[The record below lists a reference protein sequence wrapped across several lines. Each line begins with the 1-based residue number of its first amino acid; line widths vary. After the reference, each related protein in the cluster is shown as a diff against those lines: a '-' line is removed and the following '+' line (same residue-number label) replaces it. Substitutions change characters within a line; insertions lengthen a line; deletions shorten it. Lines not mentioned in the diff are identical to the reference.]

1 MASQN
6 ISTNIDNN
14 TKLKILSLN
23 VRGLRNVKKRRTLFN
38 SFKSKDFDI
47 ICLQETYLTNKEIN
61 KIQNEWGSLIHL
73 SESVGRSKGI
83 VTLFNKRLKNYK
95 ISSSF
100 ANSRCLISKITIENS
115 EFIIVNIY
123 APCVQAEKQG
133 FLEMVKNVVKTE
145 SRDSDY
151 HVVLAGDFNMVQNN
165 KLDIIAGDP
174 HDESIVSLFRNTI
187 NDLLLIDAWR
197 VFNRYR
203 KEFTWSKTNP
213 FIARRLDYI
222 FLSESLFPFCKDSSI
237 ENFGFSDHRGVI
249 VNVDFACFKRGPSCY
264 KFNNTLLNDSNFVH
278 EVKNEINRIKTLELD
293 AHLCWEY
300 IKVQVKSLGQSFGR
314 ALAFNKRR
322 DKEILGYQ
330 IKDYE
335 SYLAMHPD
343 DSETLDKYL
352 KAKSKFELILINESE
367 GARIRAG
374 QKWAQDGEKN
384 TKLFLNLEKQRSNNS
399 TIFKIQNDKE
409 HNIILQDPHDILDYV
424 KEHFE
429 NLYTNVDTDLNSDHD
444 IDSIFFSS
452 ENNSFLDERDLLI
465 LNKDLTQSEI
475 LSALKT
481 SNTNSAPGPDG
492 LTSEFYKFF
501 WNDIKDP
508 LFSSYLYSFEINR
521 LSLSQCQGLICLH
534 HKGKGLKREVIGN
547 WRPISLTNIDYKLIA
562 KVLAQRLNTCLFKCI
577 EPDQY
582 AFVKG
587 RQVAD
592 LLREL
597 DDIIENGKRNY
608 PDSIILSIDYAKA
621 FDTLSLTAVRKA
633 MLYYGFGEVYCK
645 WIDILLA
652 ERKSCVRN
660 GGYISDF
667 FDMERGV
674 RQGCPISPLLFIIT
688 LELLARDI
696 RKNEKIKGL
705 KIPGSERTIKIKM
718 YADDATLFVQDMIDF
733 REVLS
738 RIKLFYKFSGLC
750 LNKAKSVAM
759 NIGNTTNKDMV
770 KFGIKFVNRV
780 KILGIHFSNEHAASS
795 IIDNYEPKISQLER
809 LCGLWEKRNLT
820 QIGRITVLKAF
831 GISLFIYIMQSISI
845 KVEILDRINKILFK
859 FIWNTN
865 PSNNKKVIEKVK
877 RNTVCSGYKEGGL
890 NMVNI
895 VKMQN
900 SFLLKWA
907 DRLINDE
914 ESAWKVFPLTY
925 FKEVGGLAVFKSTV
939 TGDKFKGLNLIKSPF
954 WRNVLKVWLDHK
966 NSTLDGNEPID
977 INDPIFNNAE
987 VLFKSKTIFIQSCVK
1002 NSMILIKD
1010 FMINGEIISFELFQ
1024 DRFGRT
1030 AETQLAYNIIYNSL
1044 KRIESSLR
1052 QSYQRNMTNDNS
1064 NLFNFKGLVV
1074 GKITRKMYYSLINEN
1089 DVLSMCKEWR
1099 DNYQIEMENS
1109 DIWNMSH
1116 KTSSEVKIRQLQWK
1130 ILHKIYPTCTLLF
1143 KMKLKE
1149 HENCEFCNERDTL
1162 IHFFSSCQV
1171 SKKLWYEA
1179 EKKIS
1184 SYLGKIFNLSEKMII
1199 FGLLRCESLSQKD
1212 VNYINKVCLVG
1223 KLSISKFKFHKT
1235 GRIELVF
1242 ENELRIRGL

>member
-6 ISTNIDNN
+6 LSTNIDNN
-14 TKLKILSLN
+14 VKLKILSLN
-23 VRGLRNVKKRRTLFN
+23 VRGLRNIKKRRTLFN

-61 KIQNEWGSLIHL
+61 RIQNEWGSLVHL

-83 VTLFNKRLKNYK
+83 VTLFNKRLRDYK

-100 ANSRCLISKITIENS
+100 SNSRCLISKITFENS
-115 EFIIVNIY
+115 EFMVVNVY

-133 FLEMVKNVVKTE
+133 FLEMVKNAIKTE
-145 SRDSDY
+145 SKNDDY

-165 KLDIIAGDP
+165 QLDIISGDP
-174 HDESIVSLFRNTI
+174 HDESIVSLFKNSI

-197 VFNRYR
+197 MCNGNR

-213 FIARRLDYI
+213 FIARRLDYV
-222 FLSESLFPFCKDSSI
+222 FLSESIFPFCNNSSI

-264 KFNNTLLNDSNFVH
+264 KFNNTLLQDLNFVS
-278 EVKNEINRIKTLELD
+278 EIKNEINRIKTLDLD

-300 IKVQVKSLGQSFGR
+300 IKVQVKCLGQSFGR
-314 ALAFNKRR
+314 ALASKRRR
-322 DKEILGYQ
+322 DKEFLEHQ

-335 SYLAMHPD
+335 SYIALHPD
-343 DSETLDKYL
+343 DSEALDKYL
-352 KAKSKFELILINESE
+352 KVKSKFELILINESE
-367 GARIRAG
+367 GARIRSG

-399 TIFKIQNDKE
+399 TIFQIQNEKE
-409 HNIILQDPHDILDYV
+409 HDNILKDPHDILNYV
-424 KEHFE
+424 KDHFE
-429 NLYTNVDTDLNSDHD
+429 KLYSSEDADLNCDHD
-444 IDSIFFSS
+444 IDSVFLSLD
-452 ENNSFLDERDLLI
+452 NDSFLDEHDINI
-465 LNKDLTQSEI
+465 LNKDLTQAEI

-492 LTSEFYKFF
+492 LTSEFYKVF

-508 LFSSYLYSFEINR
+508 LFASYLHSFEINR
-521 LSLSQCQGLICLH
+521 LSFSQYQGLICLH

-562 KVLAQRLNTCLFKCI
+562 KVLAQRLNTCLFKCV
-577 EPDQY
+577 ESDQY

-597 DDIIENGKRNY
+597 DDIIENGKIRF
-608 PDSIILSIDYAKA
+608 PESIILSIDYAKA
-621 FDTLSLTAVRKA
+621 FDTLSLKAVRKA
-633 MLYYGFGEVYCK
+633 MLFFGFGEVYCR

-652 ERKSCVRN
+652 ERTSCVRN

-674 RQGCPISPLLFIIT
+674 RQGCPISPLLFILT

-705 KIPGSERTIKIKM
+705 KLPGFERSIKIKM

-738 RIKLFYKFSGLC
+738 RIKLFYNFSGLC
-750 LNKAKSVAM
+750 LNKTKSVAM
-759 NIGNTTNKDMV
+759 KIGNTTNKGMI
-770 KFGIKFVNRV
+770 KYGIKFVNKV
-780 KILGIHFSNEHAASS
+780 KILGIHFSNEQSASS
-795 IIDNYEPKISQLER
+795 IMDNFEPKISQLER

-865 PSNNKKVIEKVK
+865 PTNNKKVIEKVK
-877 RNTVCSGYKEGGL
+877 RDIVCSEYKEGGL
-890 NMVNI
+890 NMI
-895 VKMQN
+895 DIFKMQH

-907 DRLINDE
+907 DRLIDDE
-914 ESAWKVFPLTY
+914 ETTWKIFPLIY
-925 FKEVGGLAVFKSTV
+925 FKDVGGLTVFKSTV
-939 TGDKFKGLNLIKSPF
+939 TGDNFKGFNLIKSPF
-954 WRNVLKVWLDHK
+954 WRNVLKVWLDYK
-966 NSTLDGNEPID
+966 NSSLDKNANIE
-977 INDPIFNNAE
+977 INDPIFNNAA
-987 VLFKSKTIFIQSCVK
+987 VVFKSKTIFIQSCIK
-1002 NSMILIKD
+1002 SSMILIKD
-1010 FMINGEIISFELFQ
+1010 FMINGEIISFEIFK
-1024 DRFGRT
+1024 DRFGQT

-1044 KRIESSLR
+1044 KRIELSLR
-1052 QSYQRNMTNDNS
+1052 QSYQRNLIHDNS
-1064 NLFNFKGLVV
+1064 NLLLFKGLVV
-1074 GKITRKMYYSLINEN
+1074 GQITRKNYYSLINKK
-1089 DVLSMCKEWR
+1089 DVLSMCKAWR
-1099 DNYQIEMENS
+1099 DYYQIDKENS
-1109 DIWNMSH
+1109 DVWTLSH
-1116 KTSSEVKIRQLQWK
+1116 KSSTEIKIRQLQWK
-1130 ILHKIYPTCTLLF
+1130 ILHKIYPTGTLLF
-1143 KMKLKE
+1143 KMKIKDG
-1149 HENCEFCNERDTL
+1149 ENCGFCDERDTL
-1162 IHFFSSCQV
+1162 IHFFANCAV
-1171 SKKLWYEA
+1171 SKKLWSEA

-1184 SYLGKIFNLSEKMII
+1184 SYLGQIFKLSEKIII
-1199 FGLLRCESLSQKD
+1199 FGLLCCESLSQKE
-1212 VNYINKVCLVG
+1212 VKYINEICLVG

-1235 GRIELVF
+1235 GRIELTF